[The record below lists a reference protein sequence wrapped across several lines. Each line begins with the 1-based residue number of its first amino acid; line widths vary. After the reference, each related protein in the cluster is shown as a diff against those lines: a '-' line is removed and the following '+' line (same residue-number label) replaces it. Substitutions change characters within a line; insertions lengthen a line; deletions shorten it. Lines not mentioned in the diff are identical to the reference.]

1 MSHKVHQKIFR
12 IRGIEDWE
20 TRAFYKKNEFAK
32 YLEEDFVIREFLNNK
47 LKKVGIESI
56 HIERFPSKTNVIIST
71 LKPGFIIGRGGQGI
85 TDLKSSL
92 IKKIIAIRKLRA
104 KNGQRKKMSS
114 EVKPEEIRLEI
125 KEVKDPW
132 GSAVLIAQWMA
143 QQIERRVAFRR
154 VLKQALS
161 KVATSKE
168 IQGCRVQ
175 VKGRLNGVEIARK
188 EWLQQ
193 GKMPRNNIRADID
206 YAAYEAH
213 CTYGVIGIKV
223 WVYKGEKFDEKQ
235 EENAM
240 KDKKNTKKI

>member
-12 IRGIEDWE
+12 IKRMEDWE
-20 TRAFYKKNEFAK
+20 TRGFYKKKDFAK
-32 YLEEDFVIREFLNNK
+32 YLEEDFVIREFLNKK

-56 HIERFPSKTNVIIST
+56 YIERFPSKTNIIIST
-71 LKPGFIIGRGGQGI
+71 LKPGFIIGRGGKGI
-85 TDLKSSL
+85 TDLKTDLSKEIL
-92 IKKIIAIRKLRA
+92 KLRKLRS
-104 KNGQRKKMSS
+104 KNGQRKQDDSTGK
-114 EVKPEEIRLEI
+114 VEELRLEI

-132 GSAVLIAQWMA
+132 GSATLIAQWMA

-175 VKGRLNGVEIARK
+175 VSGRLNGVEIARK
-188 EWLQQ
+188 EWLQE

-206 YAAYEAH
+206 YALYEAH

-223 WVYKGEKFDEKQ
+223 WVYKGEKFEEKQ
-235 EENAM
+235 EEKVA
-240 KDKKNTKKI
+240 KDRNNIGKT

>member
-12 IRGIEDWE
+12 IRGMKDWE
-20 TRAFYKKNEFAK
+20 TRGFHKQKDFAK
-32 YLEEDFVIREFLNNK
+32 YLEEDFVIREFLNKK

-71 LKPGFIIGRGGQGI
+71 LKPGFIIGRGGKGI
-85 TDLKSSL
+85 EDLKIAL
-92 IKKIIAIRKLRA
+92 IKEISVLRKLRS
-104 KNGQRKKMSS
+104 KNGQRKKDDSPMKSGDL
-114 EVKPEEIRLEI
+114 RLEI

-132 GSAVLIAQWMA
+132 GSAILIAQWMA

-161 KVATSKE
+161 KAATVKE

-175 VKGRLNGVEIARK
+175 VSGRLNGVEIARK

-206 YAAYEAH
+206 YALYEAH
-213 CTYGVIGIKV
+213 CTYGVIGVKV
-223 WVYKGEKFDEKQ
+223 WIYKGEKFEEKQ
-235 EENAM
+235 EEKSE
-240 KDKKNTKKI
+240 KDKKNIKKI